1 MKTLTLALP
10 ALVLI
15 GCATTPP
22 APNVHRVNGV
32 PVYQNNAEA
41 KSGKQFIYTE
51 SPATPLHVLYT
62 ADQAKAILDEFKVT
76 YAKLGAPKIDVRV
89 NLPQGAVQ
97 VPQVPIVSGGGAPA
111 IDPATGLPMPVGA
124 APPAGGPAAGGI
136 PGRLFDTNELATQQT
151 KREVERLFGRPLR
164 MAGVTLV
171 DAAQTNL
178 PELSLEIL
186 ISERDLRVLG
196 LNGEKTYTVPDI
208 QVTATQ
214 AADGTIVGQAT
225 VLDLFPQLNAAARML
240 MRYDIRQLT
249 EATALSLMRDMSA
262 TAQ

>member
-1 MKTLTLALP
+1 M
-10 ALVLI
+10 
-15 GCATTPP
+15 
-22 APNVHRVNGV
+22 
-32 PVYQNNAEA
+32 
-41 KSGKQFIYTE
+41 
-51 SPATPLHVLYT
+51 
-62 ADQAKAILDEFKVT
+62 
-76 YAKLGAPKIDVRV
+76 
-89 NLPQGAVQ
+89 
-97 VPQVPIVSGGGAPA
+97 PQVPIVSGGVAPA
-111 IDPATGLPMPVGA
+111 IDPATGLPMPPEPPGRRRP
-124 APPAGGPAAGGI
+124 APGGI

-186 ISERDLRVLG
+186 ISERDLKVVG
-196 LNGEKTYTVPDI
+196 LNGERSYTVPDI

-214 AADGTIVGQAT
+214 AADGTIVGQAS
-225 VLDLFPQLNAAARML
+225 VPDLFQPSAAAR
-240 MRYDIRQLT
+240 YSCADIRQLT

>member
-22 APNVHRVNGV
+22 APTVHRVNGV

-51 SPATPLHVLYT
+51 SPATPCMSFTRPNRPKRFWMNSRSLTLSSARPRLMSALT
-62 ADQAKAILDEFKVT
+62 CPKAP
-76 YAKLGAPKIDVRV
+76 YRCRRYP
-89 NLPQGAVQ
+89 
-97 VPQVPIVSGGGAPA
+97 SSPA
-111 IDPATGLPMPVGA
+111 ASRPRLIR
-124 APPAGGPAAGGI
+124 PPACPCLQEPLRRRRPALGGI

-186 ISERDLRVLG
+186 ISERDLKVVG
-196 LNGEKTYTVPDI
+196 LNGERSYTVPDI

-214 AADGTIVGQAT
+214 AADGTIVGQAS
-225 VLDLFPQLNAAARML
+225 VLDLFPAQCRRAHRHALRHPSAHRSHGALANAN
-240 MRYDIRQLT
+240 
-249 EATALSLMRDMSA
+249 MSA

>member
-1 MKTLTLALP
+1 
-10 ALVLI
+10 
-15 GCATTPP
+15 
-22 APNVHRVNGV
+22 
-32 PVYQNNAEA
+32 
-41 KSGKQFIYTE
+41 
-51 SPATPLHVLYT
+51 
-62 ADQAKAILDEFKVT
+62 
-76 YAKLGAPKIDVRV
+76 
-89 NLPQGAVQ
+89 
-97 VPQVPIVSGGGAPA
+97 
-111 IDPATGLPMPVGA
+111 MPVGA

-225 VLDLFPQLNAAARML
+225 VLDLFPQPSAAARIL

-249 EATALSLMRDMSA
+249 EATALSLMRYMSA